1 MVNLKTEKEIRKEI
15 RSSTIMLW
23 CYLFS
28 SVTLILWFLITMS
41 TRILLAGAIGLWI
54 TSMIHTQL
62 HSEII
67 RLEIRLK

>member
-1 MVNLKTEKEIRKEI
+1 MIQMRTEKELRKGI
-15 RSSTIMLW
+15 RSSSIALW
-23 CYLFS
+23 CYLFT

-62 HSEII
+62 HSEIT

>member
-1 MVNLKTEKEIRKEI
+1 MIQMKTEKELRKGI

-23 CYLFS
+23 CYLFT